1 MVPGSRSPAAANR
14 KWKTACKD
22 SAKAIDTKLK
32 AECTEIK
39 THFARALL
47 RPTLV
52 ASYETGLV
60 FIPNFNYMKIRLL
73 SIGLLSSLVLF
84 THGVFAQT
92 DEKFKIEEVKQ
103 KCAALPLEKR
113 ARVSVTRFTVTTV
126 QPGSQPQENASANNR
141 LKALGTIFN
150 GGNAPQAD
158 LIPPILGDN
167 LTTMLTNAL
176 HEVNCYRVLESL
188 NNNSDLT
195 GEINA
200 GSNGYSNN
208 KTPKAGKQL
217 GAQIVVTGEVIEYS
231 EKQKGITVV
240 GVGSKKKYVK
250 LGFNLKMINPET
262 RDIIASH
269 VFRVE
274 SRASKTVSV
283 LGLVS
288 TGNSDPAVAAVME
301 DGVVEAV
308 QYMSRI
314 RDSLNITSDGAFA
327 GNGNANGEKTTEIIL
342 NNASFATYGAFA
354 SIVSGAK
361 GYVSMQKSF
370 SGGVGTYSVNHTGST
385 DQLLEEISKTLGTKY
400 EITGE
405 APGRIELKVK
415 Q

>member
-1 MVPGSRSPAAANR
+1 
-14 KWKTACKD
+14 
-22 SAKAIDTKLK
+22 
-32 AECTEIK
+32 
-39 THFARALL
+39 
-47 RPTLV
+47 
-52 ASYETGLV
+52 
-60 FIPNFNYMKIRLL
+60 MKRRLL
-73 SIGLLSSLVLF
+73 PIGLLSGLLLF
-84 THGVFAQT
+84 TYSVLAQT
-92 DEKFKIEEVKQ
+92 DEKIKIEEVKQ

-126 QPGSQPQENASANNR
+126 QPGTQTQQNASANNR

-150 GGNAPQAD
+150 GGNAPRAD
-158 LIPPILGDN
+158 VIPPILGDN

-200 GSNGYSNN
+200 GTNGYSSN

-231 EKQKGITVV
+231 EKEKGVTVA
-240 GVGSKKKYVK
+240 GVGSKKKYIK
-250 LGFNLKMINPET
+250 MGFNLKMINPET
-262 RDIIASH
+262 RDIIVSH

-274 SRASKTVSV
+274 SRASKSVSV

-288 TGNSDPAVAAVME
+288 TGNADPAVAAVME

-308 QYMSRI
+308 QFMSRI

-327 GNGNANGEKTTEIIL
+327 GNGNTNGEKTTEITL
-342 NNASFATYGAFA
+342 TNASFATYSAFA
-354 SIVSGAK
+354 TIVSGAK

-370 SGGVGTYSVNHTGST
+370 AGGIGSYSVNHTCST
-385 DQLLEEISKTLGTKY
+385 GELLEEISKKLGTKY

-405 APGRIELKVK
+405 EAGKIELKVK
-415 Q
+415 